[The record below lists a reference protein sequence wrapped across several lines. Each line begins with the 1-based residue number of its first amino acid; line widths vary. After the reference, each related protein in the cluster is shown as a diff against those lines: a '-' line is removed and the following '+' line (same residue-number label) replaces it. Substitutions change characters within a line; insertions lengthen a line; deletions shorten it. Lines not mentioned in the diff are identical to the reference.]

1 MPSTKGGGLSIRSYL
16 VFGKNLTPGA
26 GSLTQ
31 NMHEI
36 SCAVRGSELDD
47 PAYLR
52 TLGTEKTYEITI
64 EITIEMRLRDG
75 FRSCH
80 APTPGYGAIRTEK
93 IDVRSVPWGRN
104 SSQPPAPGVR
114 FFPENEV

>member
-1 MPSTKGGGLSIRSYL
+1 MDTQHYNYQYYGCQLLGGGLSIRSYL

-47 PAYLR
+47 PACVR
-52 TLGTEKTYEITI
+52 TLGTEKTYEITM
-64 EITIEMRLRDG
+64 EMRL
-75 FRSCH
+75 
-80 APTPGYGAIRTEK
+80 
-93 IDVRSVPWGRN
+93 
-104 SSQPPAPGVR
+104 
-114 FFPENEV
+114 

>member
-36 SCAVRGSELDD
+36 SCAMRGLELDD
-47 PAYLR
+47 PAFLQ
-52 TLGTEKTYEITI
+52 TLGTEKKNEITYEITI
-64 EITIEMRLRDG
+64 EMHL
-75 FRSCH
+75 
-80 APTPGYGAIRTEK
+80 
-93 IDVRSVPWGRN
+93 
-104 SSQPPAPGVR
+104 
-114 FFPENEV
+114 